1 MIYMRD
7 DTFFPWSEIVSMM
20 YDRQLDNRDYRIVK
34 VLYSTDS
41 TKRCVVSEN
50 QNMYTYELE
59 VIERLEDDE
68 WRYICDV
75 EGALPAQWVP
85 FYNDSRKSLF
95 DSMDELM
102 KELVNQPEYKKF
114 FI

>member
-20 YDRQLDNRDYRIVK
+20 YDRELDNRADKVVE

-41 TKRCVVSEN
+41 TKRYVISEK
-50 QNMYTYELE
+50 QGGYTYELE

-68 WRYICDV
+68 WRYICDI

-85 FYNDSRKSLF
+85 YFNDKLKPLFRDMDSLLNNLKAQ
-95 DSMDELM
+95 S
-102 KELVNQPEYKKF
+102 EYVKH

>member
-20 YDRQLDNRDYRIVK
+20 YDRQLDNRDNRIVK

-41 TKRCVVSEN
+41 TKRYVVSEN